1 MGVFNYFAYGSNM
14 PSARLRARCSS
25 ARALARAVVHGHE
38 LRWHK
43 ASKDGS
49 GKCDL
54 FPTEVS
60 SSAVHG
66 VIYQIDASELPSLD
80 RAEGRGYG
88 YERVELEV
96 TADGRAQTVITYK
109 ATKTDSSLKPYS
121 WYHAFVVLGARE
133 HGLPDEYIANLEAV
147 ATDIDPDPV
156 RHDEMMALIGE
167 ASS

>member
-1 MGVFNYFAYGSNM
+1 MGVLNYFAYGSNM
-14 PSARLRARCSS
+14 PSVRLRARCSS
-25 ARALARAVVHGHE
+25 ARALARAMVPGHE

-60 SSAVHG
+60 SSTVHG
-66 VIYQIDASELPSLD
+66 VIYRIDASELPSLD

-88 YERVELEV
+88 YERIELEV

-121 WYHAFVVLGARE
+121 WYHAFVLFGARE
-133 HGLPDEYIANLEAV
+133 HGLPGEYIAGLEAV
-147 ATDIDPDPV
+147 TTAVDPDRA
-156 RHDEMMALIGE
+156 RHDKMMALIGE

>member
-1 MGVFNYFAYGSNM
+1 MGVLNYFAYGSNM

-25 ARALARAVVHGHE
+25 ARALARAMVPGHE

-60 SSAVHG
+60 SAIVHG
-66 VIYQIDASELPSLD
+66 VVYQIDTSELPNLD
-80 RAEGRGYG
+80 RAEGCGNGYK
-88 YERVELEV
+88 RVELDV
-96 TADGRAQTVITYK
+96 ITDGVAQTVVTYQ
-109 ATKTDSSLKPYS
+109 ATETDSSLKPYS
-121 WYHAFVVLGARE
+121 WYHAFVVFGARE
-133 HGLPDEYIANLEAV
+133 HCLPDDYIADLQSVTTV
-147 ATDIDPDPV
+147 ADPDRA

>member
-14 PSARLRARCSS
+14 PSARLRARCPS
-25 ARALARAVVHGHE
+25 AIAMTRAMVLGHE

-54 FPTEVS
+54 VPTDVS
-60 SSAVHG
+60 SSIVHG
-66 VIYQIDASELPSLD
+66 VIFQIDASELPNLD

-96 TADGRAQTVITYK
+96 TADGRAQKVVTYK

-121 WYHAFVVLGARE
+121 WYHAFVLFGARE
-133 HGLPDEYIANLEAV
+133 HGLPGEYIAGLEAV
-147 ATDIDPDPV
+147 TTVVDPDRA

-167 ASS
+167 AIS